1 MFVPPV
7 PIVIRALIVD
17 HSQTRVDAA
26 QATVAA
32 AEQSSAAAHLEREAT
47 ARARAE
53 CARAQDECARAQD
66 ELKQARVQVAVLSNK
81 PDTMAYASLLTKV
94 AAMEAAAK
102 RRETEFA
109 NVLEQMR
116 LQHAAQHQYWHE
128 RVAAAAATPSSGH
141 QHHDSDSIPTRD
153 RDDSR
158 ILHQMRAHL
167 KAKEAEWTALSR
179 QQADALAAKNA
190 QLVALGAEAKELFA
204 ALAAAH
210 TTPAALAG
218 LAVGAKRA

>member
-1 MFVPPV
+1 M
-7 PIVIRALIVD
+7 
-17 HSQTRVDAA
+17 
-26 QATVAA
+26 AA
-32 AEQSSAAAHLEREAT
+32 AEQSSAAAHLEREST

-53 CARAQDECARAQD
+53 CARAQDECARAHD

-81 PDTMAYASLLTKV
+81 PDTMAYATLLSKV

-102 RRETEFA
+102 RREAEFA

-128 RVAAAAATPSSGH
+128 RVAAAALPSSGH

-153 RDDSR
+153 RDRDDPR
-158 ILHQMRAHL
+158 VLHQLRAHF

-190 QLVALGAEAKELFA
+190 QLVALGAEARELFA
-204 ALAAAH
+204 ALAASRA
-210 TTPAALAG
+210 TTPATAAAG
-218 LAVGAKRA
+218 LSAGAK